1 VVAGEIKR
9 LSVSAI
15 ATFDPL
21 QRGGCNR
28 RWWFKYVAGVPEP
41 PTKAATKGGDVHRQ
55 IEHYLKT
62 GEDVLGAIAR
72 PVREYVSFEPHPQ
85 PYEVE
90 RRFDGEL
97 TAAGVPLTGYID
109 YVDWLRSE
117 VRDWKTTGQKPAD
130 LPKGED
136 LIKTIQMPGYG
147 KWLLG
152 KVDGPDDVRLT
163 HVYLST
169 KHPGNSYCRTAL
181 WPRLRIVE
189 RWNEVED
196 LVQIRMKPTATAEKS
211 GDVEP
216 NFDACNAFGRC
227 AYTAICPKPKSVA
240 IHQLFGVKPR
250 EGTEMGLFDRLQSG
264 GKTDAVAVEKA
275 KLVAAEKQIVTLKG
289 EAADKAIVTLKGEAA
304 DKAAGEK
311 LPMGAAYM
319 TAGVTPPDAP
329 KSGETGPK
337 AEPMKPEEFA
347 KQSAE
352 VQKAHA
358 EVLGALA
365 EEKPKA
371 KRGRRRTAT
380 TDAGTSFE
388 TTASAPFAKTKII
401 RRIGLAHYSY
411 LEFEAEANSPE
422 EYADALERMAEFTEG
437 TKE

>member
-1 VVAGEIKR
+1 
-9 LSVSAI
+9 
-15 ATFDPL
+15 
-21 QRGGCNR
+21 
-28 RWWFKYVAGVPEP
+28 
-41 PTKAATKGGDVHRQ
+41 
-55 IEHYLKT
+55 
-62 GEDVLGAIAR
+62 
-72 PVREYVSFEPHPQ
+72 
-85 PYEVE
+85 
-90 RRFDGEL
+90 
-97 TAAGVPLTGYID
+97 
-109 YVDWLRSE
+109 
-117 VRDWKTTGQKPAD
+117 
-130 LPKGED
+130 
-136 LIKTIQMPGYG
+136 
-147 KWLLG
+147 
-152 KVDGPDDVRLT
+152 
-163 HVYLST
+163 
-169 KHPGNSYCRTAL
+169 
-181 WPRLRIVE
+181 
-189 RWNEVED
+189 
-196 LVQIRMKPTATAEKS
+196 
-211 GDVEP
+211 
-216 NFDACNAFGRC
+216 
-227 AYTAICPKPKSVA
+227 
-240 IHQLFGVKPR
+240 
-250 EGTEMGLFDRLQSG
+250 MGLFDRLQSG

-388 TTASAPFAKTKII
+388 TTAPEGVESKASAPFAKTKII